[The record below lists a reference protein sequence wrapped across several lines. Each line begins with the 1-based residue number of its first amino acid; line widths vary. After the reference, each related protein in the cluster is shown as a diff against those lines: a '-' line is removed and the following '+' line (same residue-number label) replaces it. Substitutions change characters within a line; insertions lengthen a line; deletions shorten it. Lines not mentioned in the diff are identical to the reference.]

1 MKKNNLEPKTKIVKP
16 KRSSIKSRKPVN
28 EASIEVVKPK
38 RSSIKSRKPVN
49 EASIEVVKPKRSSI
63 KSRKPVNEA
72 SIEVVKPKRSSIKS
86 RKPVNEASIEVVKPK
101 RSSKNKTAIFP
112 IKNKILEY
120 FNNEINKIFKK
131 KKKKIYFRL
140 DEYKLL
146 NNNIILNKKKKKKI
160 IFNLKKKLKKKKIIK
175 YKQNIE
181 EIELRFLTPFE
192 VKLKE
197 KKKYCFFKKANI
209 GYVDFKNPLF
219 LIKFLNERAEILPR
233 RITGTSKKFQRKI
246 KIAVKRCKQIG
257 LLPYLTDRLRK

>member
-1 MKKNNLEPKTKIVKP
+1 MKKNNIETETKIVKP
-16 KRSSIKSRKPVN
+16 KRSYKRKLKTEPEVAKLKPEVAKLKPEVAKLKPEVAKLKPEVAKLKPEVAKLKPEVAKLKPEVAKPKKYSIKK
-28 EASIEVVKPK
+28 I
-38 RSSIKSRKPVN
+38 
-49 EASIEVVKPKRSSI
+49 
-63 KSRKPVNEA
+63 
-72 SIEVVKPKRSSIKS
+72 
-86 RKPVNEASIEVVKPK
+86 
-101 RSSKNKTAIFP
+101 KTAIFP

-120 FNNEINKIFKK
+120 FNNEINQILKN
-131 KKKKIYFRL
+131 KKIYFRL

-146 NNNIILNKKKKKKI
+146 NNNIILNKNKNKKI
-160 IFNLKKKLKKKKIIK
+160 IFNLKKKIKKKKIIK
-175 YKQNIE
+175 YKQNLE

-209 GYVDFKNPLF
+209 GYVDFKNKLF

-257 LLPYLTDRLRK
+257 LLPYITDLFRK